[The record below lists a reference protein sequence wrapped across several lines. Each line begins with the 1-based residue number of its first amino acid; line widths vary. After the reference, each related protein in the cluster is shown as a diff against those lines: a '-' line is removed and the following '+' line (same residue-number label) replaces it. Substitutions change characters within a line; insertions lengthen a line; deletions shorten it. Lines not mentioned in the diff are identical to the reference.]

1 MSEHSV
7 KVGKCQSGYD
17 EVGMYQ
23 RHGLHDSQHYS
34 GDINRDLVENNSS
47 DSETTKR
54 C

>member
-1 MSEHSV
+1 M
-7 KVGKCQSGYD
+7 KVGKCQSGCD

-47 DSETTKR
+47 DSEITKR